1 MSTIHVVGGKKLEG
15 SISVQGSKNA
25 ALPILAATLLTEGIH
40 VFENCPKITDVAEM
54 LEILRELGCKVWTEQ
69 EKLYIC
75 APKKVQGKIDKK
87 HIISMRSSVILLGI
101 LLGENGMV
109 CMEYPGGCVIGERP
123 IDLHIK
129 GLEKMGCLFEQDKKM
144 LCARVEQLKGANIFL
159 KFPSVGATENLILA
173 AVKAKGETRIIGV
186 AKEPEIVHL
195 CDFLNQCGAKIKGAG
210 TDCIH
215 IEGVLKLRACSYK
228 IPSDRIVAG
237 TYLMCALATKGEVFL
252 KNAPAWEM
260 DSVLEVLRRMGAFIE
275 IEKDGIFLRSEKE
288 LVAQTIK
295 TGVYP
300 GFPTDLQSPFLV
312 LLCCADG
319 KGTIKETI
327 YENRFHIVNELQ
339 KMNSSIRM
347 KDNEVSVSGPERLVG
362 TSVCAKELRGN
373 AALIM
378 AGLIARGKTEI
389 LNCSYVKRGYEDI
402 CRDLRS
408 LGAIIYE
415 DEDK

>member
-15 SISVQGSKNA
+15 CIEVQGSKNA
-25 ALPILAATLLTEGIH
+25 SLPILAATLLTEGVH
-40 VFENCPKITDVAEM
+40 VFENCPQITDVDEM
-54 LEILRELGCKVWTEQ
+54 LDILRELGCRVWTEK

-75 APKKVQGKIDKK
+75 APEKVQGKIDKK

-101 LLGENGMV
+101 LLRENGMV

-123 IDLHIK
+123 VDLHIK
-129 GLEKMGCLFEQDKKM
+129 GLEKMGCRFEQDRKV
-144 LCARVEQLKGANIFL
+144 LRARVERLRGADIFL
-159 KFPSVGATENLILA
+159 EFPSVGATENLVLA
-173 AVKAKGETRIIGV
+173 AVKAEGKTRIWGA

-210 TDCIH
+210 TDCIY
-215 IEGVLKLRACSYK
+215 IEGVLKLRSCSYK

-237 TYLMCALATKGEVFL
+237 TYLMCALATKGEILL
-252 KNAPAWEM
+252 KNAPIWEM
-260 DSVLEVLRRMGAFIE
+260 DSVLDVLQKMGAVIE
-275 IEKDGIFLRSEKE
+275 VGNNSVYINGKKT
-288 LVAQTIK
+288 LVAQTVK

-300 GFPTDLQSPFLV
+300 GFPTDLQSMLLV
-312 LLCCADG
+312 LMCCTVG

-327 YENRFHIVNELQ
+327 YENRFHIVNELR
-339 KMNSSIRM
+339 KMNSSM
-347 KDNEVSVSGPERLVG
+347 TVNDNEVLVCGPEKLTG
-362 TSVCAKELRGN
+362 TCVLAKELRGN

-378 AGLIARGKTEI
+378 AGLIAGGETEI

>member
-40 VFENCPKITDVAEM
+40 VFENCPQITDVAEM
-54 LEILRELGCKVWTEQ
+54 LEILRELGCKVWTDQ

-75 APKKVQGKIDKK
+75 TPERVQGKIDKK
-87 HIISMRSSVILLGI
+87 HIISMRSSVMLLGI
-101 LLGENGMV
+101 LLRENGKV

-129 GLEKMGCLFEQDKKM
+129 GLEKMGCLFEQDQKM
-144 LCARVEQLKGANIFL
+144 LCAHVEQLKGANIFL
-159 KFPSVGATENLILA
+159 EFPSVGATENLVLA
-173 AVKAKGETRIIGV
+173 AVKAKGETRITGA

-210 TDCIH
+210 TECIH
-215 IEGVLKLRACSYK
+215 IEGVLKLQACSYK
-228 IPSDRIVAG
+228 IPADRIVAG
-237 TYLMCALATKGEVFL
+237 TYLMSALATKGEIFL
-252 KNAPAWEM
+252 KNAPACEM
-260 DSVLEVLRRMGAFIE
+260 DCVLNVLRRMGAYIE
-275 IEKDGIFLRSEKE
+275 VENDGIFLKSEKE

-312 LLCCADG
+312 LLSCATG
-319 KGTIKETI
+319 KGIIKETI
-327 YENRFHIVNELQ
+327 YEDRFHIVNELK
-339 KMNSSIRM
+339 KMNSAIWV
-347 KDNEVSVSGPERLVG
+347 KGNEVFVYGPEKLTG
-362 TSVCAKELRGN
+362 TNVYAKELRGN

-378 AGLIARGKTEI
+378 AGLVARGETEI

-402 CRDLRS
+402 CRDLRN
-408 LGAIIYE
+408 LGAILYE
-415 DEDK
+415 NEDK